1 MIRMRVLVFILLIT
15 PIFFGCEGEYS
26 PKPKAYVRL
35 NLPEHSYIVPDST
48 WSCPYIF
55 EASRYSFLTVDK
67 RHHKENCWYNIY
79 YPKLKATIHLTY
91 SELNNNLSRQ
101 IEENRK
107 LAMKHVGKAT
117 AINESLIENKEAQ
130 VFGLIYEF
138 KGETASDM
146 QFFATD
152 SLNHFLR
159 GSLYF
164 NVKPNK
170 DSLGPAIDY
179 VKNDM
184 RHFIQS
190 LRWTQRAD

>member
-1 MIRMRVLVFILLIT
+1 MRFGRLFISFFLLPILV
-15 PIFFGCEGEYS
+15 GCNNDYS
-26 PKPKAYVRL
+26 PKPRAYVRL
-35 NLPEHSYIVPDST
+35 DLPEPAYLAPDSN
-48 WSCPYIF
+48 WNCPYTF

-67 RHHKENCWYNIY
+67 RHQKENCWYNIY

-91 SELNNNLSRQ
+91 STLDGNLGRQ

-117 AINESLIENKEAQ
+117 AINESLVENRDAN
-130 VFGLIYEF
+130 VYGLIYEF

-146 QFFATD
+146 QFFVTD
-152 SLNHFLR
+152 SSNHFLR

-179 VKNDM
+179 VKNDV
-184 RHFIQS
+184 RHFIQT
-190 LRWTQRAD
+190 LRWNSAES